1 MNSHAIMRQNIHF
14 HNLPKLVPT
23 IEFNLSKRNIKAVV
37 FLKHI
42 FYGIRNIVRLGRKCL
57 FYTLGNDVD
66 LHIFGIRI
74 Y

>member
-23 IEFNLSKRNIKAVV
+23 IDFNLSNTDINE
-37 FLKHI
+37 FSLKHI

>member
-1 MNSHAIMRQNIHF
+1 MD
-14 HNLPKLVPT
+14 LV
-23 IEFNLSKRNIKAVV
+23 S
-37 FLKHI
+37 LKHI
-42 FYGIRNIVRLGRKCL
+42 FYGIRNIVELGRKCL